1 MADPRVE
8 KLAKVLVQYSL
19 NLQPGQQFVLR
30 TSPLAE
36 ELNLAVY
43 EEAMIAGAFITLQM
57 SMAGAAEIFYRH
69 ATDAQLEYVSPIRR
83 MIAEK
88 FDASLYIEAEHNT
101 RELSG
106 TDPKKMS
113 KMSKANAEVTKIF
126 FDRAAAE
133 ELKWSLT
140 VYPTHA
146 MAQEADMSLR
156 DYQEFVYMAGM
167 LHLDDPVAAWKAEG
181 ERQQRYIDWLKGRDK
196 VIIKGE
202 NVDLKFSIKDRRFK
216 EADGKYNFPD
226 GEIFTAPVEDS
237 VEGYIRFSYPAI
249 YGGQEVEDI
258 ELWFEDGKVVKEKA
272 AKGQDLLTA
281 LLNTDDG
288 SRILGEWGI
297 GTNYN
302 IQRFTKNMLF
312 DEKIGGTIHLA
323 VGAGY
328 PETGAKNDSG
338 IHWDMLCDM
347 SESEIT
353 VDGDLFYQDGKIEV

>member
-19 NLQPGQQFVLR
+19 DLKPGQQFVLR

-43 EEAMIAGAFITLQM
+43 EEAMIAGAFITVQM
-57 SMAGAAEIFYRH
+57 AMPGLPEIFYRH

-83 MIAEK
+83 LIAEQ
-88 FDASLYIEAEHNT
+88 FDASLYIEAEYNT

-106 TDPKKMS
+106 SDPAKMA
-113 KMSKANAEVTKIF
+113 KMSKAGAEVSKIF
-126 FDRAAAE
+126 FDRAAAQ
-133 ELKWSLT
+133 ELMWSLT

-156 DYQEFVYMAGM
+156 DYQDFVYTAGM
-167 LHLDDPVAAWKAEG
+167 MHLDDPVAAWKAEG
-181 ERQQRYIDWLKGRDK
+181 QRQMGYINWLKGRDK
-196 VIIKGE
+196 VTIKGE
-202 NVDLKFSIKDRRFK
+202 NVDLKFSIKDRVFK

-258 ELWFEDGKVVKEKA
+258 ELWFEEGKVVREKA
-272 AKGQDLLTA
+272 AKGQELLTA

-302 IQRFTKNMLF
+302 IQKFTKNMLF

-347 SESEIT
+347 ADSEIL
-353 VDGDLFYQDGKIEV
+353 VDGDLFYKDGKFKV